1 LKNTHILPVFAVLIA
16 VTSILSHGAYGF
28 STTTF
33 ISSSANPSPSGQPI
47 TFTATVS
54 PSNGTIPDGETV
66 TFLDDNTT
74 IGTSSTATDVATFT
88 TSALSLGTH
97 FITASYA
104 GDINNTAS
112 TSSALTQ
119 TVNQSAT
126 TTYVYSS
133 ANPSPSGQPVTF
145 TATVYTSSYG
155 AIPDGETVT
164 FLEGNTTIGTGN
176 TTGSVATFTTSALS
190 LGTHSI
196 TASYAGDT
204 NDLASTSGTLTQTI
218 SQITTATSIYSSSN
232 PSSSGQPVTFT
243 ATVYPSYGAI
253 SDGETVTFLEGDTV
267 IGTGSTTGNV
277 ATFTTSALSLGTHS
291 ISASYA
297 GDTDYLASTSGTVL
311 QTVHQSTTTTI
322 SSSPSSSTYGQPITF
337 TATVSPSNGTIP
349 DGETVTFLDGYTTI
363 GAGTT
368 ATGVATFTASLLSV
382 GTHSIT
388 ASYSGDTNDAPST
401 STVLTQ
407 VVNKSATQITGNAT
421 KCSGL
426 ASCTYAISGGSASA
440 SAGVGGYVG
449 QSPLLFSRGSVS
461 FLLPGEST
469 VTYATGVYNGQAVL
483 SGYSSTAGTLYTV
496 TGQFSAIDSNT
507 GKIVTGSTHDV
518 IGIKGHSGRGG
529 GIYFTLVNGSI
540 GIVPTN
546 VDGTKT
552 TVTCNPTSV
561 TSGNA
566 STCTV
571 NVTDSASSSNAPTGT
586 VSLSASNT
594 GLGTLSSSTCT
605 LLSGSCSVVF
615 KTNHEAGGGTTSIY
629 ASYNGDGT
637 HYTSASSTSI
647 YVTAP
652 SGDD

>member
-176 TTGSVATFTTSALS
+176 TTGS
-190 LGTHSI
+190 
-196 TASYAGDT
+196 
-204 NDLASTSGTLTQTI
+204 
-218 SQITTATSIYSSSN
+218 
-232 PSSSGQPVTFT
+232 
-243 ATVYPSYGAI
+243 
-253 SDGETVTFLEGDTV
+253 
-267 IGTGSTTGNV
+267 V